1 MARYTPEQ
9 RKTYLEAWEQ
19 SGLSC
24 KAFAKQC
31 GVAIATLKTWQR
43 GRQPLNFQPVII
55 DNAPVKE
62 STTRV
67 IAEATVGMVAVR
79 LFAGIG
85 TDDIVTLISALKR
98 SAS

>member
-9 RKTYLEAWEQ
+9 RKSYLEAWEQ

-31 GVAIATLKTWQR
+31 GVAIATLKSWQH

-55 DNAPVKE
+55 SNHPVKE
-62 STTRV
+62 PNTRV
-67 IAEATVGMVAVR
+67 IAEATVGTISVR
-79 LFAGIG
+79 LFAGIA
-85 TDDIVTLISALKR
+85 TDDVLTLFSALKR
-98 SAS
+98 CAS